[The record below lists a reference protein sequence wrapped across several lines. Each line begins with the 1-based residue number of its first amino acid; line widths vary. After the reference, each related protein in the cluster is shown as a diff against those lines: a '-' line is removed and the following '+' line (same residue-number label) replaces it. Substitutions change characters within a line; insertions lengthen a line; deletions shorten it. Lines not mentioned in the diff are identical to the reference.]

1 MAERKKAAHPLTPEY
16 LRAQGGFTSFP
27 TVKTGYSSSGDWTHR
42 YDVWTSR
49 GIVEQGKGIELLG
62 FIELERRTG
71 GPGQQFTLEVV
82 QELKS
87 DRDVTNRL
95 TTQIQC
101 KEDELASPVSWRLT
115 SEHTIGD
122 TAVRPPVDF
131 SETATATPGK
141 LNIKRGN
148 ETLLRPLP
156 ARFTGCWNL
165 IEAVQR
171 LKFGA
176 RRPISFSL
184 LEGLTR
190 VKGEM
195 EIFYDGTYSFD
206 VGGHPLNT
214 HRFVQIGRGILP
226 YEYFVDDLHRV
237 LLVITFCKAYILKE
251 AG

>member
-1 MAERKKAAHPLTPEY
+1 MAERRKAAHPITPEY
-16 LRAQGGFTSFP
+16 LRAQGGFASFP
-27 TVKTGYSSSGDWTHR
+27 TVKTGYSPSGAWTHR

-49 GIVEQGKGIELLG
+49 GIVEHGIELLG
-62 FIELERRTG
+62 SIQLKRRTG
-71 GPGQQFTLEVV
+71 GPGQRFTLEVV
-82 QELKS
+82 QELTS
-87 DRDVTNRL
+87 DRGVTNRL
-95 TTQIQC
+95 TAQMQC

-115 SEHTIGD
+115 SEHRIGD

-131 SETATATPGK
+131 SETAIVTPGK

-148 ETLLRPLP
+148 ETLLRPVP

-176 RRPISFSL
+176 RRPISFNL

-195 EIFYDGTYSFD
+195 ESSYDGTYSFD
-206 VGGHPLNT
+206 VGGGPLNT

-226 YEYFVDDLHRV
+226 YEYSVDDHHRV